1 MMALEPLLADRV
13 RAALAALPAAP
24 AWSALAYSAAGRR
37 DALPLASVR
46 VDTAQVT
53 DSRTGAV
60 NVQPGITV
68 ALATKRGPD
77 AAAQIDSAFA
87 ATIAAVHNWRPGQVA
102 GRAWNPLALQQ
113 VSPLQYLATDGLVGL
128 ELTFTTHARFD
139 GQT

>member
-1 MMALEPLLADRV
+1 MALEPVVAARV
-13 RAALAALPAAP
+13 QAALAELAGAA
-24 AWSALAYSAAGRR
+24 WTCMAYSDAGRR

-46 VDTAQVT
+46 VDNAQVA

-60 NVQPGITV
+60 NVQPSVSV

-77 AAAQIDSAFA
+77 AAAQLDAAFA
-87 ATIAAVHNWRPGQVA
+87 ALVAAVHNWRPGTVA

-113 VSPLQYLATDGLVGL
+113 VTPPQYLMTDGITGL